1 MPFSIYYAWE
11 DADALILCLIYIN
24 RMLTKTLRKAI
35 SSTTSYLHM
44 PGHTAKRDVTLL
56 PGIAIGPEIIDSV
69 LQVFKTA
76 NVPVSFDILSDFD
89 FRNESHRDALK
100 KNRYLLIGNTGSKD
114 SPVLEHL
121 EFYKFLNLYA
131 RVVHIYNL
139 PNVPTRHKD
148 VDIVVIREN
157 LEGEFSGV
165 EHEVVPGVFESL
177 KIITKEKSKQI
188 AEYAFEHAVLTG
200 RKKVSAVHK
209 ANIMKLA
216 DGVFLEATREVAKNY
231 PSIKYEEIIIDNCAM
246 QLVSKPQQFDIMV
259 MPNLYGSIVSS
270 IGAGLIGGAG
280 VCAGASI
287 GDEYLLFDQGLRNS
301 GMDIA
306 GKNIAN
312 PTALIVSSVNMLKS
326 MYLPRFADL
335 IHNALFNVYDEAK
348 YLTSDVG
355 GKCSTSDFTSRLCEE
370 IVRLDNKRD

>member
-1 MPFSIYYAWE
+1 
-11 DADALILCLIYIN
+11 
-24 RMLTKTLRKAI
+24 MLARTLRRSI
-35 SSTTSYLHM
+35 NVTNSYLHM
-44 PGHTAKRDVTLL
+44 PGQTAKRNVTLI
-56 PGIAIGPEIIDSV
+56 PGIAIGPEITNSV
-69 LQVFKTA
+69 LQIFKAA
-76 NVPVSFDILSDFD
+76 NVPITFDIINDFD
-89 FRNESHRDALK
+89 FKKQTHREALK

-131 RVVHIYNL
+131 RVVHLYNL
-139 PNVPTRHKD
+139 PNVTTRHKN
-148 VDIVVIREN
+148 VDIVVVREN

-177 KIITKEKSKQI
+177 KIVTKENSKRI

-200 RKKVSAVHK
+200 RKKVTAVHK

-216 DGVFLEATREVAKNY
+216 DGVFLEATREVAQNY
-231 PSIKYEEIIIDNCAM
+231 PSIKYDEIIIDNCAM

-280 VCAGASI
+280 VSAGASI
-287 GDEYLLFDQGLRNS
+287 GNEFLLFDQGLRNS
-301 GMDIA
+301 GMDIS

-312 PTALIVSSVNMLKS
+312 PTALILSSVNMLKS
-326 MYLPRFADL
+326 MYLPRFADI
-335 IHNALFNVYDEAK
+335 IHTALFNVYEEAK
-348 YLTSDVG
+348 YLTPDVG
-355 GKCSTSDFTSRLCEE
+355 GQSSSSDFTKRLCEE
-370 IVRLDNKRD
+370 IAKLDNKRV